1 MNDWAMQIG
10 RFGVL
15 WNILTSVTLN
25 QAPCRAQI
33 FSFIGIKRKTKT
45 WEHFVA
51 TTMICSASIGVAI
64 IFPNVI
70 SAFSFV
76 GGTGAV
82 FLVII
87 FPMLIYVK

>member
-1 MNDWAMQIG
+1 MNDYLMQIG

-33 FSFIGIKRKTKT
+33 FSFIGKKGETKT
-45 WEHFVA
+45 WEHALV
-51 TTMICSASIGVAI
+51 TTLICLACIGVAI